1 MYSIQLIKHA
11 DIDQQKWNDCI
22 TQSSNGLVYAYAW
35 YLDAM
40 TADQWDTLVLNDYE
54 AVMPLTWNKKY
65 GVNYLY
71 QPFFCASLGVFSKQ
85 AITKE
90 LLSNFLHAIPQRF
103 KYIDIYLN
111 QQNLFAVDGFPFT
124 ERINYVL
131 QLNDSYENIS
141 SKYRTNL
148 KRNIRKAEESKLIVR
163 DDVAIKDILS
173 LAKETMQR
181 VSPITDEQVSRFETV
196 FSAATQLATTETIG
210 IYSQRN
216 ELLASAAFIHSH
228 NRWYYI
234 LVGNHPNGKTLG
246 ASHYLIDRFIHK
258 HAASNDVLDF
268 EGSDIRN
275 LAFFYSSYGAVEEK
289 YPALRMNRLPKF
301 LRWLKE

>member
-1 MYSIQLIKHA
+1 MSRIQFIKHA
-11 DIDQQKWNDCI
+11 DIDQQKWNGCV
-22 TQSSNGLVYAYAW
+22 TQSSNGLIYAYAS

-40 TADQWDTLVLNDYE
+40 TAGQWDALVLNDYE
-54 AVMPLTWNKKY
+54 AVMPLTWNRKY
-65 GVNYLY
+65 GIYYLY

-85 AITKE
+85 SMTKE
-90 LLSNFLHAIPQRF
+90 LLSNFLHALPQRF
-103 KYIDIYLN
+103 KYVDIYLN
-111 QQNLFAVDGFPFT
+111 QQNLFTIDGFPFT

-131 QLNDSYENIS
+131 KLDESYESIS
-141 SKYRTNL
+141 NKYRTNL
-148 KRNIRKAEESKLIVR
+148 KRNIKKAEESKLIVR
-163 DDVAIKDILS
+163 DDIAIRDILS

-181 VSPITDEQVSRFETV
+181 VSPITDEQVARFEHV
-196 FSAATQLATTETIG
+196 FSFAKQQTSAETIG

-216 ELLASAAFIHSH
+216 ELLASAAFLHSH

-258 HAASNDVLDF
+258 HASTNDLLDF

-289 YPALRMNRLPKF
+289 YPALRMNRLPKL
-301 LRWLKE
+301 LRWLKD